1 MEALYLILSFIR
13 RERHLGLFVPV
24 HLVGL
29 AGRMLLWQVSWS
41 DSNTPLDFKIAFV
54 GISVGLDS

>member
-41 DSNTPLDFKIAFV
+41 DGNTPLDFKIAFV